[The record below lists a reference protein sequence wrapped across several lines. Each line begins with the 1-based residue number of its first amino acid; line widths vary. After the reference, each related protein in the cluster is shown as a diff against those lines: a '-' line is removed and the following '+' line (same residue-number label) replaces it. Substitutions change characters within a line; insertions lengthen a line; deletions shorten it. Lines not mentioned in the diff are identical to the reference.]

1 MLKAFFAAGVLAGFS
16 IYQDMGSACLAL
28 GRVLEPQCQMLHE
41 RQSPCTSRPNST
53 TASAPFWEIA
63 AKTGAEPGDAWGGWL
78 CHHFNL
84 PIPIPARLGT
94 PFPLTSSTRMAGTAP
109 PALLKAQ
116 GKLSSPA
123 PSADLSMMKTAP
135 AEESPALPVLGGPN
149 SGRPSPPSIS
159 QWPSRRLGWGC
170 GQGARPPLV
179 VPTPMGGTMG
189 APRAHPRA
197 EWASP

>member
-1 MLKAFFAAGVLAGFS
+1 MKGKAPAPPAPIQPQPQLPFGKPLPILEQS
-16 IYQDMGSACLAL
+16 Q
-28 GRVLEPQCQMLHE
+28 GRL
-41 RQSPCTSRPNST
+41 
-53 TASAPFWEIA
+53 
-63 AKTGAEPGDAWGGWL
+63 WGGH
-78 CHHFNL
+78 CHFFNL
-84 PIPIPARLGT
+84 PIPIPARSCTL
-94 PFPLTSSTRMAGTAP
+94 FPLTSSTRMAGTAP
-109 PALLKAQ
+109 PALLNAQ

-135 AEESPALPVLGGPN
+135 AEESPALPALGGPS

-159 QWPSRRLGWGC
+159 QCPGRRLGWGC

-197 EWASP
+197 EWALPQSWGPGGKGPVPYGEGGTR